1 MSDNSRLIHNLTS
14 TSMCAEK
21 RIFIEELKEML
32 TPEVKH
38 FFETLLSRPDGI
50 CAETGI
56 PDMVLLRTQL
66 RKHVGS
72 TVGGKPLSPL
82 DVKRGTSAII
92 KELRWLLNQIKNF
105 ESEARPCF

>member
-1 MSDNSRLIHNLTS
+1 MSDNSRLIPNLTP

-21 RIFIEELKEML
+21 IIFIEELKEML

-50 CAETGI
+50 CTKTGI
-56 PDMVLLRTQL
+56 PDMVLLRKQL

-72 TVGGKPLSPL
+72 TVGGESLTPL
-82 DVKRGTSAII
+82 DVKRATSAII
-92 KELRWLLNQIKNF
+92 KELRWLLDQIKNF
-105 ESEARPCF
+105 ESEAKSCF